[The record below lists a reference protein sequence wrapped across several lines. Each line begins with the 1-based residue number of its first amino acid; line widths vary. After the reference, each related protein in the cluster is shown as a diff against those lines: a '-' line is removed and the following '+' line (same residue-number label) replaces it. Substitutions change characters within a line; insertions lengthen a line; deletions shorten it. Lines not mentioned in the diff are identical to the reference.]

1 MSGALNLGYRIDD
14 LKVFLINESNLTKMR
29 KSAKMFNRE

>member
-14 LKVFLINESNLTKMR
+14 LKDFFDYCKYFSNFAL
-29 KSAKMFNRE
+29 SN